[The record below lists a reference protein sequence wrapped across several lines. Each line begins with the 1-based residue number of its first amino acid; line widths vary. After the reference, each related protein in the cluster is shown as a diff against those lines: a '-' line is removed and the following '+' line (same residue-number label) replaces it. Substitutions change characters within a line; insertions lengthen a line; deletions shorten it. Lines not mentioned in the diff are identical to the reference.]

1 MSLTFTKW
9 QCNTNTVT
17 LQQRSEQG
25 IMLSCLPGRRRVCP
39 KNRRRKCYYYKSCY
53 KRRRFCVCVK
63 RRYGDETKYDN
74 QVDDEVNDETAD
86 EDEDEELEETSK
98 TNEIVW
104 LTDKEN
110 KLKNKIKCFLHSIL
124 DDREKSRNYLK
135 YYCRKKSNH
144 R

>member
-63 RRYGDETKYDN
+63 RYYGDETEDDN
-74 QVDDEVNDETAD
+74 EVNDEVV
-86 EDEDEELEETSK
+86 EDEAEEFDETG
-98 TNEIVW
+98 
-104 LTDKEN
+104 
-110 KLKNKIKCFLHSIL
+110 
-124 DDREKSRNYLK
+124 
-135 YYCRKKSNH
+135 
-144 R
+144 